1 MAARIV
7 QNPPLGYGSIMAEP
21 KPPPKKD
28 LDRRVYGMVAIAV
41 PSERVTRPV
50 FGRHGFAGGALV
62 VDWPAIVGSAVA
74 SHTMPI
80 RIRFPPKERAEGTLI
95 IKVDSGAFALEVQHL
110 EPLILERING
120 YFGWKAVARLKLMQ
134 GPLPEAPR
142 KPQPAAVAA
151 ELDSRMEARLA
162 EVEDPELREV
172 LTRLGR
178 RIGGPLTKS

>member
-1 MAARIV
+1 M
-7 QNPPLGYGSIMAEP
+7 MAEP
-21 KPPPKKD
+21 KAPIKKD
-28 LDRRVYGMVAIAV
+28 EDRRVYGMVSIAV

-74 SHTMPI
+74 SHTLPI

-95 IKVDSGAFALEVQHL
+95 IKVDSGAFAVEVQHL

-134 GPLPEAPR
+134 GPLPEARR
-142 KPQPAAVAA
+142 KPKPAAPAPVA
-151 ELDSRMEARLA
+151 LSSDLEARLA
-162 EVEDPELREV
+162 GVEDPDLRDV
-172 LTRLGR
+172 LARLGKT
-178 RIGGPLTKS
+178 LTKS